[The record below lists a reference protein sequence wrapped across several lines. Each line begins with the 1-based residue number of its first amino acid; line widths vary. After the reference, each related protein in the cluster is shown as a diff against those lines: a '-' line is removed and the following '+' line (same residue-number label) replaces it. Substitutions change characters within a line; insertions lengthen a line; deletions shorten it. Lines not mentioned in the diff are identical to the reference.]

1 MVKKKKRR
9 KIIMKHKVLIVDDE
23 KNIRLTLKTALSKA
37 GYEVET
43 AVNGEDGLTKL
54 KEEEIPVVLL
64 DMKMPGMDGIQFL
77 KEVTDKDIAT
87 KVIMITG
94 YSSVETAVETLKLG
108 AVDYLRKPFKPEEII
123 SIVEDVFERHEIENS
138 EKEVESFD
146 DYIMLAKNAINK
158 RDFSK
163 AKEMLQEAT
172 SLNSE
177 KPEPFNFLGII
188 YEMQHKQAEAMKM
201 YRAALALD
209 PGYKPA
215 NDNIERAGESMGSI
229 DLDNVNFGDDE
240 EEE

>member
-1 MVKKKKRR
+1 MKN
-9 KIIMKHKVLIVDDE
+9 KILIVDDE

-43 AVNGEDGLTKL
+43 AVNGEDGLSKL
-54 KEEEIPVVLL
+54 QEEKFPIVLL

-77 KEVTDKDIAT
+77 KRITDDEIET

-94 YSSVETAVETLKLG
+94 YGSVETAVETLKLG

-123 SIVEDVFERHEIENS
+123 EIVEDVFERYQVENS
-138 EKEVESFD
+138 EKEVETFD
-146 DYIMLAKNAINK
+146 EYIMLAKNAINK
-158 RDFSK
+158 RNFSK
-163 AKEMLQEAT
+163 AKEMLQKAT
-172 SLNSE
+172 SLDSE
-177 KPEPFNFLGII
+177 KPEPFNLLGII
-188 YEMQHKQAEAMKM
+188 YEMQHKQGEAMKM
-201 YRAALALD
+201 YRAALALE

-240 EEE
+240 EEK

>member
-1 MVKKKKRR
+1 
-9 KIIMKHKVLIVDDE
+9 MKNKVLIVDDE

-54 KEEEIPVVLL
+54 KGEEIPVVLL

-77 KEVTDKDIAT
+77 KEVTEKDIAT

-94 YSSVETAVETLKLG
+94 YGSVETAVETLKLG

-123 SIVEDVFERHEIENS
+123 SIVEDVFERHEMENS

-229 DLDNVNFGDDE
+229 DLDNVNFGDDKE
-240 EEE
+240 EE

>member
-1 MVKKKKRR
+1 
-9 KIIMKHKVLIVDDE
+9 MKNKVLIVDDE

-54 KEEEIPVVLL
+54 KGEEIPVVLL

-77 KEVTDKDIAT
+77 KEVTEKDIAT

-94 YSSVETAVETLKLG
+94 YGSVETAVETLKLG

-123 SIVEDVFERHEIENS
+123 SIVEDVFERHEMENS
-138 EKEVESFD
+138 EKEVESFE

-158 RDFSK
+158 RNFSK

-172 SLNSE
+172 SVNSE
-177 KPEPFNFLGII
+177 KPEPFNLLGII

-215 NDNIERAGESMGSI
+215 NDNIERAGESIGSI
-229 DLDNVNFGDDE
+229 DLDNVNFGDDKE
-240 EEE
+240 EE

>member
-1 MVKKKKRR
+1 
-9 KIIMKHKVLIVDDE
+9 MKNNILIVDDE

-43 AVNGEDGLTKL
+43 AVNGEDGLSKL
-54 KEEEIPVVLL
+54 EEEEFPIVLL

-77 KEVTDKDIAT
+77 KKITDDEIET

-94 YSSVETAVETLKLG
+94 YGSVETAVETLKLG

-123 SIVEDVFERHEIENS
+123 EIVEDVFERYEVENS
-138 EKEVESFD
+138 EKEVETFD
-146 DYIMLAKNAINK
+146 EYIMLAKNAINK
-158 RDFSK
+158 RNFSK

-172 SLNSE
+172 SLDSE
-177 KPEPFNFLGII
+177 KPEPFNLLGII

-201 YRAALALD
+201 YRAALALE

-215 NDNIERAGESMGSI
+215 NDNIERAGESIGSI

-240 EEE
+240 EEK

>member
-1 MVKKKKRR
+1 
-9 KIIMKHKVLIVDDE
+9 MKNKVLIVDDE

-77 KEVTDKDIAT
+77 KEVTEKDIKT
-87 KVIMITG
+87 KVVMITG
-94 YSSVETAVETLKLG
+94 YGSVETAVETLKLG

-138 EKEVESFD
+138 EKEVESFE

-172 SLNSE
+172 SVNSE
-177 KPEPFNFLGII
+177 KPEPFNLLGII
-188 YEMQHKQAEAMKM
+188 YEMQHNQAEAMKM

-229 DLDNVNFGDDE
+229 DLDDVNFGDDE

>member
-1 MVKKKKRR
+1 
-9 KIIMKHKVLIVDDE
+9 MKNKVLIVDDE

-43 AVNGEDGLTKL
+43 AVNGEDGLSKL
-54 KEEEIPVVLL
+54 QEEGFPVILL

-77 KEVTDKDIAT
+77 KEITNADLET

-94 YSSVETAVETLKLG
+94 YGSVETAVETLKLG

-123 SIVEDVFERHEIENS
+123 GIVEDVFERYKVENS
-138 EKEVESFD
+138 EKEVESFEE
-146 DYIMLAKNAINK
+146 YIMLAKNAINK
-158 RDFSK
+158 RDFSR
-163 AKEMLQEAT
+163 AKEILQKAT
-172 SLNSE
+172 SLDSE
-177 KPEPFNFLGII
+177 KPEPFNLLGII
-188 YEMQHKQAEAMKM
+188 YEMQHKQGEAMKM
-201 YRAALALD
+201 YRAALALE

-240 EEE
+240 EEK

>member
-1 MVKKKKRR
+1 
-9 KIIMKHKVLIVDDE
+9 MKNKVLIVDDE

-172 SLNSE
+172 SLNL
-177 KPEPFNFLGII
+177 KTRKINRQQGKRFWIMLNYNNF
-188 YEMQHKQAEAMKM
+188 M
-201 YRAALALD
+201 
-209 PGYKPA
+209 PG
-215 NDNIERAGESMGSI
+215 AGKTSC
-229 DLDNVNFGDDE
+229 
-240 EEE
+240 

>member
-1 MVKKKKRR
+1 
-9 KIIMKHKVLIVDDE
+9 MKHKVLIVDDE

>member
-1 MVKKKKRR
+1 MRR
-9 KIIMKHKVLIVDDE
+9 KKIMKNKVLIVDDE

-43 AVNGEDGLTKL
+43 AVNGEDGLSKL
-54 KEEEIPVVLL
+54 QKEGFPVILL

-77 KEVTDKDIAT
+77 KEITNADLET

-94 YSSVETAVETLKLG
+94 YGSVETAVETLKLG

-123 SIVEDVFERHEIENS
+123 GIVEDVFERYEVENS
-138 EKEVESFD
+138 EKEVESFEE
-146 DYIMLAKNAINK
+146 YIMLAKNAINK
-158 RDFSK
+158 RDFSR
-163 AKEMLQEAT
+163 AKEMLQKAT
-172 SLNSE
+172 SLDSE
-177 KPEPFNFLGII
+177 KPEPFNLLGII
-188 YEMQHKQAEAMKM
+188 YEMQHKQGEAMKM
-201 YRAALALD
+201 YRAALALE

-240 EEE
+240 EEK

>member
-1 MVKKKKRR
+1 MNK
-9 KIIMKHKVLIVDDE
+9 KVLLIDDE

-43 AVNGEDGLTKL
+43 AVNGEDGLTKV
-54 KEEEIPVVLL
+54 KEDNFPVILL

-77 KEVTDKDIAT
+77 KEINNEDIST

-94 YSSVETAVETLKLG
+94 YGSVETAVETLKLG

-123 SIVEDVFERHEIENS
+123 EIVEDVFKRYEMESS
-138 EKEVESFD
+138 EKEVETFE
-146 DYIMLAKNAINK
+146 DYITMAKNAINK

-163 AKEMLQEAT
+163 AKEMLKKAT
-172 SLNSE
+172 SEDSE
-177 KPEPFNFLGII
+177 KPEPFNLLGVI

-209 PGYKPA
+209 PSYKPA
-215 NDNIERAGESMGSI
+215 NENIERAGSSVGSI
-229 DLDNVNFGDDE
+229 DLDNINLGDDE
-240 EEE
+240 EVE